1 MPRALAGETSETSG
15 AEKEKSPLS
24 YADWMRSVT
33 TMAVEMEVNTQL
45 GEFTVRKN
53 RLKALQRSV
62 KDMPDFH
69 AALGATL
76 AAQQSGG
83 DAGGTSF
90 GDPRGAG
97 RGAEVDDT
105 FFSGSSPSLGGLV
118 SAGVDGG
125 GADDDPDG
133 AGYDSDGAASRDGS
147 SGVSERPTCLTTPST
162 MKMSQYSVSAFE
174 MSSSRKRVLLEV
186 SSSGI
191 SRASLAPESS
201 SRRSCWPRCS
211 RRCRRR

>member
-1 MPRALAGETSETSG
+1 MQVPGPGGVGRFIPETEAAAAAKAAGVAARPRRGEVDSDEGGAAAAATRGSLADPDADSDPNAPTVTGAAAAAAEALAAGM
-15 AEKEKSPLS
+15 S

-62 KDMPDFH
+62 KDMTDFH

-90 GDPRGAG
+90 GDPRGR
-97 RGAEVDDT
+97 RG
-105 FFSGSSPSLGGLV
+105 
-118 SAGVDGG
+118 
-125 GADDDPDG
+125 
-133 AGYDSDGAASRDGS
+133 
-147 SGVSERPTCLTTPST
+147 
-162 MKMSQYSVSAFE
+162 
-174 MSSSRKRVLLEV
+174 
-186 SSSGI
+186 
-191 SRASLAPESS
+191 
-201 SRRSCWPRCS
+201 
-211 RRCRRR
+211 RRRRH